1 MAHAVWTPIAREE
14 LEDILYYIAIEDG
27 RPLTAECVYFE
38 LRDLADRQA
47 KKPKTGHRYD
57 GAPVGWLYVRHKRWL
72 LFYQLHSEGIE
83 VMRVVDG
90 VRDLP
95 KLLRD

>member
-1 MAHAVWTPIAREE
+1 MAQAVWTPIAQSE

-27 RPLTAECVYFE
+27 RPLTADRIYLE
-38 LRDLADRQA
+38 LRNLADRQA
-47 KKPKTGHRYD
+47 EKPETGHRYD
-57 GAPVGWLYVRHKRWL
+57 EAPIGWLYVRHKRWL

-83 VMRVVDG
+83 VMRLVDG

-95 KLLRD
+95 KLLND